1 MTALRVHTTRRPP
14 KPGRGYDVYWSFASE
29 RQKVYRRRLDGA
41 ERGDLTDD
49 PVIAAHRFTNAYRAS
64 DRVSQYLISEV
75 IYDRPRSWID
85 TFARVLVFKVFNR
98 IDTWEHLRSVVGD
111 VSAEQLQAGDIDRAL
126 EGRAGK
132 QPIYSAAYIMPP
144 PRSGTGAKFRRHL
157 DLIRRMVRDGAHDR
171 IADAPSM
178 AAAFDLLASYESIGP
193 FLAYQFLIDLNY
205 TPHLSF
211 SEAEYVVAGP
221 GAIRGLRKCISD
233 PGDYTP
239 SDVIRWVADQQ
250 ANAFAERGLDWSD
263 LWGRPLQ
270 LIDAQ
275 NLFCE
280 VDKYTRAANPELS
293 ELAPGSRIKQRYTPV
308 VKPLSAWFPPK
319 WGLND
324 SIPDR
329 YRNPTTVSPPPIAM
343 LF

>member
-1 MTALRVHTTRRPP
+1 MQVHAIRRPP
-14 KPGRGYDVYWSFASE
+14 TPGRGFDVYWAFASE

-41 ERGDLTDD
+41 QREDLTND

-64 DRVSQYLISEV
+64 DRVSQYLISDV
-75 IYDRPRSWID
+75 VYDQTRSWLD
-85 TFARVLVFKVFNR
+85 TFARVLVFKIFNR
-98 IDTWEHLRSVVGD
+98 IDTWEHLQSIVGD
-111 VSAEQLQAGDIDRAL
+111 VSAERLLAGDVDSAL

-144 PRSGTGAKFRRHL
+144 PRSGTGAKFHRHL
-157 DLIRRMVRDGAHDR
+157 GLIRRMIRDGAHER
-171 IADAPSM
+171 LAESPSM
-178 AAAFDLLASYESIGP
+178 AAAFHLLLSYESIGP

-211 SEAEYVVAGP
+211 SESEHVVAGP
-221 GAIRGLRKCISD
+221 GAIRGLRKCFSD

-239 SDVIRWVADQQ
+239 SEVIRWVADQQ
-250 ANAFAERGLDWSD
+250 DDAFTARGLDWSD

-293 ELAPGSRIKQRYTPV
+293 VLAPGSRIKQRYTPLAT
-308 VKPLSAWFPPK
+308 PLSAWFPPK

-324 SIPDR
+324 TIPDR
-329 YRNPTTVSPPPIAM
+329 YHNPSTIPTGPAT